1 MNRLREVVSPLEQ
14 WTEKESTRAEI
25 ETEVLDEVFP
35 WGISV
40 TEEARRITRK
50 RRRRECWA
58 FAGILIT
65 GLLGVA
71 VVLLA
76 AYGLMVVR

>member
-1 MNRLREVVSPLEQ
+1 MNEPVPL
-14 WTEKESTRAEI
+14 S
-25 ETEVLDEVFP
+25 EVLDEVFP
-35 WGISV
+35 WGMSV
-40 TEEARRITRK
+40 TEESRRIARK
-50 RRRRECWA
+50 RRRRERWA

-65 GLLGVA
+65 GLLSVA

>member
-1 MNRLREVVSPLEQ
+1 MRNDPVPL
-14 WTEKESTRAEI
+14 SD
-25 ETEVLDEVFP
+25 VLDEVFP
-35 WGISV
+35 WGMPV
-40 TEEARRITRK
+40 TEEARRHTRR
-50 RRRRECWA
+50 RRRRERWA

>member
-1 MNRLREVVSPLEQ
+1 MGLKQEDLMNELVPL
-14 WTEKESTRAEI
+14 S
-25 ETEVLDEVFP
+25 EVLDEVFP
-35 WGISV
+35 WGMPV
-40 TEEARRITRK
+40 AEEGRRATRR
-50 RRRRECWA
+50 RRRRERWA

>member
-1 MNRLREVVSPLEQ
+1 MNDPVPL
-14 WTEKESTRAEI
+14 S
-25 ETEVLDEVFP
+25 EVLDEVFP
-35 WGISV
+35 WGMPV
-40 TEEARRITRK
+40 AEEGRRATRR

-65 GLLGVA
+65 GLLA

>member
-1 MNRLREVVSPLEQ
+1 MNDPVPL
-14 WTEKESTRAEI
+14 S
-25 ETEVLDEVFP
+25 EVLDEVFP

-50 RRRRECWA
+50 RRRRQRWA
-58 FAGILIT
+58 FAGTLIT